1 MAVILMRDMETE
13 PPLVETQ
20 IQIMDHLADFQDVT
34 HMTMRKGSR
43 RTKKIQKS
51 VRRETLSVT
60 DIIMKL

>member
-1 MAVILMRDMETE
+1 MRDMETE

-20 IQIMDHLADFQDVT
+20 IQIMDMDHLVDFQDVT
-34 HMTMRKGSR
+34 HMTMRTGRR